1 MGARSR
7 RPALRR
13 LAQYGSALAVSGSVR
28 PWVSLAYGFGD
39 ESTPPGPGLPAC
51 SKGLVRFP
59 RARLPL
65 PEADFLYDGACS
77 HETVS
82 ARGWCGSDAGRIP
95 PIQSYH
101 ACPSQAG
108 RARGR
113 ADRGRA
119 RRRKLVP
126 GDRGVPGLLPLD
138 RLPPTAPVD
147 GARDVAIRS
156 SGAGSRCARDGV
168 TVVTGTVTGSGRH
181 PSCSRTDGR
190 RTLRREWR
198 LSRGRSRRCSKLS
211 YRGPVHCASSPGR

>member
-1 MGARSR
+1 MPLGELAEARTR
-7 RPALRR
+7 RPRAD
-13 LAQYGSALAVSGSVR
+13 ATR
-28 PWVSLAYGFGD
+28 PRAR
-39 ESTPPGPGLPAC
+39 PCP
-51 SKGLVRFP
+51 KGLVRFRRGECRSRRP
-59 RARLPL
+59 ISPL
-65 PEADFLYDGACS
+65 RRCCS
-77 HETVS
+77 HGTAS
-82 ARGWCGSDAGRIP
+82 ACGWCCSDAGRDP
-95 PIQSYH
+95 PIPSYH
-101 ACPSQAG
+101 ACPSKAG
-108 RARGR
+108 CARGR